1 VSEHIQSTVTDR
13 IMTIRFNRPEKKNA
27 ILRSMYGAAAN
38 ALKAAQ
44 ADANVRVVIITG
56 EGNCF
61 TAGNDLKDFL
71 EVPPVTEDA
80 EVFQFM
86 FALSAFTKPV
96 IAAVNG
102 LAIGIGTT
110 LLFHCDLAYAVPEA
124 TFQMPFINLGVVPE
138 FASSLLVPRLVGRA
152 RASELLLLGEAFG
165 ADRAKDLG
173 LINAV
178 VPAGE
183 LAAGV
188 AAKATALASKPP
200 GAVRDAKALM
210 LANAAEIRKCI
221 VTEAKLFG
229 ERLQTPEFKEAATAF
244 FEKRPPDFSRFS

>member
-1 VSEHIQSTVTDR
+1 VTGFIACSTEDR
-13 IMTIRFNRPEKKNA
+13 VLTIRFNRPEKKNA
-27 ILRSMYGAAAN
+27 ILRSMYGD
-38 ALKAAQ
+38 AAQ
-44 ADANVRVVIITG
+44 ALKTAQADPNVRVVVITG

-71 EVPPVTEDA
+71 EVPPTNEDA

-86 FALSAFTKPV
+86 FALSAFPKPV

-110 LLFHCDLAYAVPEA
+110 LLFHCDLVYAVPEA
-124 TFQMPFINLGVVPE
+124 TFQMPFLNLAVVPE

-152 RASELLLLGEAFG
+152 AASELLLLGEAFN
-165 ADRAKDLG
+165 AARAKEIG
-173 LINAV
+173 LLNAV
-178 VPAGE
+178 VPAGD
-183 LAAGV
+183 LMATVMGK
-188 AAKATALASKPP
+188 AKALALKPP

-210 LANAAEIRKCI
+210 HASVAEIHRHI
-221 VTEAKLFG
+221 VTEGKIFG

-244 FEKRPPDFSRFS
+244 FEKRAPDFSRFS

>member
-1 VSEHIQSTVTDR
+1 MSDYIQSSVTDR

-27 ILRSMYGAAAN
+27 ILRSMYADAAN
-38 ALKAAQ
+38 ALLAAQ
-44 ADANVRVVIITG
+44 ADPNVRVVVITG
-56 EGNCF
+56 AGACF

-71 EVPPVTEDA
+71 EVPPVNEEA

-138 FASSLLVPRLVGRA
+138 FASSLLAPRLFGRA
-152 RASELLLLGEAFG
+152 QAAELLLLGEAFG
-165 ADRAKDLG
+165 AEKAKEMG

-183 LAAGV
+183 LPGTV
-188 AAKATALASKPP
+188 MSKAKALAVKPP
-200 GAVRDAKALM
+200 GALRDAKALM
-210 LANAAEIRKCI
+210 NAGAAEIRACI
-221 VTEAKLFG
+221 LTEAKIFG

-244 FEKRPPDFSRFS
+244 FEKRAPDFSRFS

>member
-1 VSEHIQSTVTDR
+1 MSEFIQTSVTDR
-13 IMTIRFNRPEKKNA
+13 VMTIRFNRPDKKNA
-27 ILRSMYGAAAN
+27 ILRSMYADAAR
-38 ALKAAQ
+38 ALTAAQ
-44 ADANVRVVIITG
+44 ADANVRVVVITG
-56 EGNCF
+56 EGGCF

-71 EVPPVTEDA
+71 EAPPVNENA

-86 FALSAFTKPV
+86 FALAAFTKPV

-152 RASELLLLGEAFG
+152 QASELLLLGEAFG
-165 ADRAKDLG
+165 AEKARDIG

-178 VPAGE
+178 VPAAE
-183 LAAGV
+183 LAATV
-188 AAKATALASKPP
+188 AAKAKALAVKSP
-200 GAVRDAKALM
+200 GALRDTKALM
-210 LANAAEIRKCI
+210 NASAAEIRKCI
-221 VTEAKLFG
+221 SAEAKIFG

-244 FEKRPPDFSRFS
+244 FERRAPDFSKFS

>member
-1 VSEHIQSTVTDR
+1 MSFIHSSVEDR
-13 IMTIRFNRPEKKNA
+13 ILTIRFNRPDKKNA
-27 ILRSMYGAAAN
+27 ILRSMYADAAA
-38 ALKAAQ
+38 AMRAAQ
-44 ADANVRVVIITG
+44 DDANVRVAVITG
-56 EGNCF
+56 EGGCF

-71 EVPPVTEDA
+71 EVPPVNEDA

-86 FALSAFTKPV
+86 FALSSFTKPV

-110 LLFHCDLAYAVPEA
+110 LLFHCDLAYAVPET

-138 FASSLLVPRLVGRA
+138 FASSLLAPRLFGRA
-152 RASELLLLGEAFG
+152 AASELLLLGEPFG
-165 ADRAKDLG
+165 AERAKEIG

-178 VPAGE
+178 VPAAD
-183 LAAGV
+183 LAATVG
-188 AAKATALASKPP
+188 AKAKALAAKPP
-200 GAVRDAKALM
+200 GALRDAKALM

-221 VTEAKLFG
+221 VTEARIFG

-244 FEKRPPDFSRFS
+244 FEKRAPDFSRFS

>member
-1 VSEHIQSTVTDR
+1 MSEHIQSTVENR

-27 ILRSMYGAAAN
+27 ILRSMYGAAAH
-38 ALKAAQ
+38 ALKTAQ
-44 ADANVRVVIITG
+44 ADPNVRVVVITG
-56 EGNCF
+56 QGGCF

-71 EVPPVTEDA
+71 EVPPVNEDA

-86 FALSAFTKPV
+86 YGLAGFTKPV
-96 IAAVNG
+96 IAGVNG

-152 RASELLLLGEAFG
+152 QASELLLLGEAFG
-165 ADRAKDLG
+165 ADRAREIG

-178 VPAGE
+178 VPNAD
-183 LAAGV
+183 LAATVMGK
-188 AAKATALASKPP
+188 AKALAAKPP
-200 GAVRDAKALM
+200 GALRDTKALI
-210 LANAAEIRKCI
+210 NVGAAEVRKQI
-221 VTEAKLFG
+221 AAEAKIFG
-229 ERLQTPEFKEAATAF
+229 ERLLTPEFKEAATAF
-244 FEKRPPDFSRFS
+244 FEKRAADFSRFS

>member
-1 VSEHIQSTVTDR
+1 VSDFIQSTVENR
-13 IMTIRFNRPEKKNA
+13 IMTIRFNRPDKKNA
-27 ILRSMYGAAAN
+27 ILRSMYAGAAD

-44 ADANVRVVIITG
+44 SDSNVRVVVITG
-56 EGNCF
+56 EGGCF

-86 FALSAFTKPV
+86 FALAAFTKPV

-124 TFQMPFINLGVVPE
+124 SFQMPFINLGVVPE
-138 FASSLLVPRLVGRA
+138 FASSLLVPRLIGRVQ
-152 RASELLLLGEAFG
+152 ASELLLLGEAFG
-165 ADRAKDLG
+165 AERAKEIG

-183 LAAGV
+183 LAAV
-188 AAKATALASKPP
+188 AAAKAKALSIKSP
-200 GAVRDAKALM
+200 GALRDTKALM
-210 LANAAEIRKCI
+210 TAGAAEIRKCI
-221 VTEAKLFG
+221 VTEAKIFG

-244 FEKRPPDFSRFS
+244 FEKRAPDYSRFS